1 MYQLDCP
8 AQTAIDFSSVC
19 ISTMSTLRAFLDLPI
34 TWLTMDVCTM
44 TFPANWVDIA
54 IDKGALDAMHNGSLL
69 DLANEFKANMKTYLH
84 QVARVLKPD
93 GGKWLYV
100 RWQQSG
106 LVAELLERSGVWNV
120 DVKVLGEQGD
130 LQYHDS

>member
-1 MYQLDCP
+1 
-8 AQTAIDFSSVC
+8 
-19 ISTMSTLRAFLDLPI
+19 
-34 TWLTMDVCTM
+34 MDVCTM